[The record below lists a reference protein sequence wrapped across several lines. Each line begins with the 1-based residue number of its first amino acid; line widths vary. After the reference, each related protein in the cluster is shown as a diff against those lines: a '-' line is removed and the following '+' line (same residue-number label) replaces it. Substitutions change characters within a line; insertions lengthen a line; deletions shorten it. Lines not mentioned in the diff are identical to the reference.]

1 MAPSFFRH
9 QSSPP
14 SLQDCSVLIFL
25 AHQSPQFQHEFPKL
39 SSGDGQV
46 PGVGVKGGSDTIP
59 QYGPG
64 PSLRPQTEGSW
75 IQGGGRNAAGNI
87 PGPAPAPLAHIPP
100 GGDPAGGRNNLVQ
113 CVPPGVGMVPGGPG
127 PTAPQLAHQYRGLIP
142 PFMYRGSFPG
152 GFPPN
157 FQAAMHGPRPPRFP
171 YPPDNSR
178 FVQPPRPIEEEGV
191 PRPIIKEEELS
202 KMDDISHDA
211 GWATHDDI
219 DYNQKLAFSDDE
231 ATQDEDLHKN
241 PRVSKDDKRE
251 RKRDSESSERE
262 RLKIAHD
269 HFFCSNSISIWPAS
283 VAQLANVLVVLSS
296 TAEDWEIEVRI
307 SDDRRDGKWPLEVLP
322 QRSPLD
328 QRNWSQGRALSVDFR
343 APPQSH
349 GPSHGPPPL
358 AFPLPSMRAPPH
370 QIHPNGP
377 HVGEDD
383 EIWRERQRQQSENMA
398 NVVERAKQRKEEEE
412 KRFESRERAKQRK
425 EEEEKKFEESR
436 QKAAEKLQKL
446 EQKMGWD
453 SKAKEDVEA
462 AAPVPIP
469 LPDWEKGREQK
480 EKDRSRTSSEGRE
493 DKLPRETTDFRQ
505 HTQVGDR
512 MGFVR
517 EIPRNDRDQ
526 ELQRNDREREL
537 PRNDRERELP
547 RNDRE
552 REIPRN
558 ERERDTPRIDR
569 ERDNTRND
577 RERDTTRND
586 RERDIPRNDRER
598 EAPHNEREREAPH
611 RDNARNEREREIPR
625 NDRDRD
631 LRVERERERERDIR
645 AERDVVFSRQFQ
657 NNLPPRFQ
665 KQQAERHQFMRVG
678 SGGSSSAPQPL
689 TSSLQQALEPRWGSS
704 SSHFPGP
711 IPSSGG
717 AIVGPKLNQQ
727 VSSRRGHGE
736 GETSSLE
743 RERVKER
750 DVPEERPPSRDMRD
764 RRDRQTPELQ
774 ERDRYRQGGRDH
786 RGGYDTSSNRKTS
799 NSYYEGS
806 IDFGRNYARDFDYD
820 RVERSRVDR
829 DSDQD
834 HRDKRHPRDVW
845 DSRHYDERRDSDTRK
860 DTYDRHVKPPI
871 QQDPFIEREIV
882 HDLNLQDEG
891 EWRDMKDWKFHEEQG
906 REWNREKEPERRDR
920 DERPQR
926 PDSRDSRASRES
938 RTSRDSLRDDKNIHD
953 NTKNL
958 APTREFSSSWADT
971 LVDPPP
977 FTELKEEKP
986 KKPEYFRE
994 DRERRDIVR
1003 HTPGPITREK
1013 LEAAELRGDTKRSLT
1028 QLKRSSSGLGSSDKK
1043 ISDIKVDKQERK
1055 QSETMDVWNRSSSQ
1069 KLAEHTDTGSN
1080 RTVETISKSWTESQP
1095 SDCVVQLPQLTIPV
1109 SEKQVEEATHE
1120 EKLESNERLKSDLKD
1135 TEFATQHTGEGIK
1148 KADDRELNDS
1158 EMDKRDKGNRMRG
1171 GHGQS
1176 DPAQRGGGRHNI
1188 WNGYAV
1194 YRGGWGPQRE
1204 LRGRRGGHRVPRGGR
1219 PPSSAHDW
1227 NQGSESELSGDEVS
1241 GSTESGKEDMGRLRR
1256 PDREK
1261 RPPRSPKQGNKK
1273 IEKDD
1278 RNREVRHSEGDKTLP
1293 SSSDP
1298 RRYEKRTG
1306 GYENTR
1312 GGREGFAPRG
1322 EPSRRGRGGFRP
1334 RGSVGR
1340 RMDGYGPPSSKS
1352 PFGQPSDDSKVLVS
1366 EDKDTKENQNLD
1378 SGESVKNELGGEM
1391 MSIDDRTKL
1400 KQQQLAAGIIGSG
1413 ARHTSKIS
1421 PPQMP
1426 PRMQRKSES
1435 ERRDSSRSKGGRGS
1449 RGSHS
1454 QGRDRASPRVGGSGI
1469 PMKQN
1474 SSDVGDECWETTSEN
1489 SELDDRDRKQEM
1501 RNGRRVYPRRD
1512 SQGSARRSGPPG
1524 GLGNN
1529 ASRSVRGQGPSPGS
1543 SRAPGAEKRAN
1554 GSSYGSV
1561 GVRNTSQSGSAQPM
1575 NNRGL
1580 NSRGGNQ
1587 SPGLSGGKMTL
1598 KETTSS
1604 VNRVDE
1610 IKLNDPSLVSQ
1621 ALTDL
1626 SAAKK
1631 SARVDKTNALEGI
1644 DLNNYANNLRWVT
1657 QTMALLYVKLS
1668 PYAPWRGVGNMSH
1681 KLTCALPPLTSTP
1694 NKKEFH
1700 LLSQDASALS
1710 ISPHQGSANYALA
1723 RSPVW
1728 PPSRLRA
1735 RSPVWPPSRLRA
1747 RSPVWPP
1754 SRLRARSLAR
1764 LSVWPNRVVIVDD
1777 QPEVTL
1783 EEERFNF
1790 DADNGFQEVR
1800 SKKNVKES
1808 RQKSFEEQKSSSLPS
1823 NGREKDRDRERK
1835 GSSKVIGASQLVP
1848 TSSGGSMSSIPGAML
1863 GGPSKPPFER
1873 PRQSK
1878 LPPRLARARETN
1890 RLQKAQQQQ
1899 HQHGM
1904 HNDVSE
1910 MNKIN
1915 QSVSLFPDPSL
1926 PAPPPSVNAWDKPI
1940 TSSLRPNS
1948 PSSNTA
1954 GGLQL
1959 GTTLTSSTDSCVME
1973 MNDQPH
1979 SGASSQRSTPS
1990 GEKTKLGREVVE
2002 KTVLD
2007 GTSPPVQTIIFENT
2021 NYKTGPSDLAM
2032 KAKIANHLKNQRIDK
2047 SRDRKLT
2054 EDVEDMALGFTNKTP
2069 VNLSELGKGP
2079 DNKSDP
2085 IQMPLNFNKNEDSA
2099 DMKLDFTFDADLS
2112 QLTEDKNNKVMG
2124 LPRSMHMTTGVQ
2136 STISPST
2143 ADLNFKIASVKKVWE
2158 SMPVSMPTVIEQH
2171 EDGSV
2176 TSTASS
2182 FTPTF
2187 GNAVDA
2193 GMDPSAF
2200 GKGVDGP
2207 GDDGSSLNSEVVYS
2221 PGPAM
2226 QGVPNS
2232 YSGGVCVKT
2241 DSTSTSSNVCK
2252 LIPPQVKPQPVMSS
2266 GPSPIGHPGAGA
2278 LSPPPFNSSTSQQTG
2293 HINYQPTLG
2302 GTAAQF
2308 GGISAIP
2315 SPPTVL
2321 YNSSQSMQGGLY
2333 GAYQIDGSQVSQ
2345 VLSGQARS
2353 QFSQFPAYGLSQGL
2367 SQTSAFNQQSM
2378 YLQTAPHP
2386 PPNAVHDM
2394 NMSQFRI
2401 QASQNPFGQNQ
2412 TMGNNPN
2419 TVLISSSSN
2428 SLMSASVKP
2437 SSQQIGAIG
2446 TKGASPYQ
2454 QQSALQSAPQPSQ
2467 LYIQYDPSQVLN
2479 VNQSYLSSSQ
2489 MVQRP
2494 GPVQSNVV
2502 PTIPPSSSFYSG
2514 SSGGQTGFYQP
2525 TNSSLQAVQQQAP
2538 SAQQLHQT
2546 GSHYGL
2552 PAYGTQSGTGTP
2564 VGLQG
2569 FSSQMAQQYR
2579 NTGHPGPTFL
2589 KSSVQHQ
2596 SDHGS
2601 SSNGRAQLKSPSS
2614 SQPDVLS
2621 SVFSAPQIPSPKSRN
2636 CKQQQPQQQ
2645 SPTQQQQQQQQHH
2658 KFNPYQGVNQSAQ
2671 AQMELG
2677 RMNIEEVTPH
2687 LHGRRVKT
2695 TPSSPERD
2703 LNLDLPVL
2711 GSLAQHDTSTLVN
2724 YTTEAG
2730 FPLAFQQNV
2739 RGSMNLGVRG
2749 SLPSTPPRYPSPI
2762 QRPVVYQQ
2770 GGASSGSGAMMS
2782 GNRHRSSHPTPTR
2795 PVGMNKMQGQGGQH
2809 YYGSNLKMDTSSD
2822 GKNEVIENKL
2832 SDGSPNLGNTGG
2844 TSSANKPLPVSNSQ
2858 QQNSEV
2864 NKEENSTPNVE

>member
-1 MAPSFFRH
+1 
-9 QSSPP
+9 
-14 SLQDCSVLIFL
+14 
-25 AHQSPQFQHEFPKL
+25 E
-39 SSGDGQV
+39 
-46 PGVGVKGGSDTIP
+46 
-59 QYGPG
+59 
-64 PSLRPQTEGSW
+64 
-75 IQGGGRNAAGNI
+75 
-87 PGPAPAPLAHIPP
+87 
-100 GGDPAGGRNNLVQ
+100 
-113 CVPPGVGMVPGGPG
+113 
-127 PTAPQLAHQYRGLIP
+127 
-142 PFMYRGSFPG
+142 
-152 GFPPN
+152 
-157 FQAAMHGPRPPRFP
+157 
-171 YPPDNSR
+171 
-178 FVQPPRPIEEEGV
+178 
-191 PRPIIKEEELS
+191 
-202 KMDDISHDA
+202 
-211 GWATHDDI
+211 
-219 DYNQKLAFSDDE
+219 
-231 ATQDEDLHKN
+231 
-241 PRVSKDDKRE
+241 
-251 RKRDSESSERE
+251 
-262 RLKIAHD
+262 
-269 HFFCSNSISIWPAS
+269 
-283 VAQLANVLVVLSS
+283 
-296 TAEDWEIEVRI
+296 
-307 SDDRRDGKWPLEVLP
+307 
-322 QRSPLD
+322 
-328 QRNWSQGRALSVDFR
+328 
-343 APPQSH
+343 
-349 GPSHGPPPL
+349 
-358 AFPLPSMRAPPH
+358 
-370 QIHPNGP
+370 
-377 HVGEDD
+377 
-383 EIWRERQRQQSENMA
+383 
-398 NVVERAKQRKEEEE
+398 
-412 KRFESRERAKQRK
+412 
-425 EEEEKKFEESR
+425 
-436 QKAAEKLQKL
+436 
-446 EQKMGWD
+446 
-453 SKAKEDVEA
+453 
-462 AAPVPIP
+462 
-469 LPDWEKGREQK
+469 
-480 EKDRSRTSSEGRE
+480 
-493 DKLPRETTDFRQ
+493 
-505 HTQVGDR
+505 
-512 MGFVR
+512 R
-517 EIPRNDRDQ
+517 EIPRT
-526 ELQRNDREREL
+526 E
-537 PRNDRERELP
+537 
-547 RNDRE
+547 RE
-552 REIPRN
+552 REIPRTEREREIPRTDRERN
-558 ERERDTPRIDR
+558 LPRTDRDRDVLRPDRDRDGSRSERERDLSRSDR
-569 ERDNTRND
+569 D
-577 RERDTTRND
+577 
-586 RERDIPRNDRER
+586 
-598 EAPHNEREREAPH
+598 

-678 SGGSSSAPQPL
+678 SGGSSSSPQPL

-750 DVPEERPPSRDMRD
+750 EVPEERPPSRDMRD

-786 RGGYDTSSNRKTS
+786 RGGYDTSNNRKTS

-806 IDFGRNYARDFDYD
+806 TDFGRNYARDFDYD
-820 RVERSRVDR
+820 RERSRVDR
-829 DSDQD
+829 ESDQD

-845 DSRHYDERRDSDTRK
+845 DSRHYDEHRDNDTRK

-871 QQDPFIEREIV
+871 QQDPFDEREIV
-882 HDLNLQDEG
+882 HDLNLQEEG

-906 REWNREKEPERRDR
+906 RDWNREKESERRDR

-1069 KLAEHTDTGSN
+1069 KLPEHIDTGPN
-1080 RTVETISKSWTESQP
+1080 RTVETISKSWTESQS

-1120 EKLESNERLKSDLKD
+1120 EKLESNERLKSDLKE
-1135 TEFATQHTGEGIK
+1135 TEFDTQHTGEGIK
-1148 KADDRELNDS
+1148 KVDERELNDS

-1171 GHGQS
+1171 GHGHS
-1176 DPAQRGGGRHNI
+1176 DPAQRGGGRQNI

-1241 GSTESGKEDMGRLRR
+1241 GSTESGKEDMGRQRR

-1261 RPPRSPKQGNKK
+1261 RPPRSPKQGSKK

-1366 EDKDTKENQNLD
+1366 DDKDTKENRNLD
-1378 SGESVKNELGGEM
+1378 SGETVKDELGGEM

-1454 QGRDRASPRVGGSGI
+1454 QGRDRPSSRVGGSGI

-1512 SQGSARRSGPPG
+1512 SQGSGRRSGLPG

-1587 SPGLSGGKMTL
+1587 SPGLSGGKMPM

-1631 SARVDKTNALEGI
+1631 NARVDKTNALEGI
-1644 DLNNYANNLRWVT
+1644 DLNNYA
-1657 QTMALLYVKLS
+1657 S
-1668 PYAPWRGVGNMSH
+1668 
-1681 KLTCALPPLTSTP
+1681 
-1694 NKKEFH
+1694 
-1700 LLSQDASALS
+1700 
-1710 ISPHQGSANYALA
+1710 
-1723 RSPVW
+1723 
-1728 PPSRLRA
+1728 
-1735 RSPVWPPSRLRA
+1735 
-1747 RSPVWPP
+1747 
-1754 SRLRARSLAR
+1754 
-1764 LSVWPNRVVIVDD
+1764 VVIVDD

-1835 GSSKVIGASQLVP
+1835 GSSKVIGAPQLVP

-1915 QSVSLFPDPSL
+1915 QSIGLFPDPSL

-1959 GTTLTSSTDSCVME
+1959 GTTLTSSTDGCVME

-2079 DNKSDP
+2079 DSKSDP
-2085 IQMPLNFNKNEDSA
+2085 IQMPLSFNKNEDSA

-2158 SMPVSMPTVIEQH
+2158 SMPVSMPTVMEQH

-2187 GNAVDA
+2187 GNSVDA

-2200 GKGVDGP
+2200 GKSVDGP

-2252 LIPPQVKPQPVMSS
+2252 
-2266 GPSPIGHPGAGA
+2266 
-2278 LSPPPFNSSTSQQTG
+2278 
-2293 HINYQPTLG
+2293 
-2302 GTAAQF
+2302 
-2308 GGISAIP
+2308 
-2315 SPPTVL
+2315 
-2321 YNSSQSMQGGLY
+2321 
-2333 GAYQIDGSQVSQ
+2333 
-2345 VLSGQARS
+2345 
-2353 QFSQFPAYGLSQGL
+2353 
-2367 SQTSAFNQQSM
+2367 
-2378 YLQTAPHP
+2378 
-2386 PPNAVHDM
+2386 
-2394 NMSQFRI
+2394 
-2401 QASQNPFGQNQ
+2401 
-2412 TMGNNPN
+2412 
-2419 TVLISSSSN
+2419 
-2428 SLMSASVKP
+2428 
-2437 SSQQIGAIG
+2437 
-2446 TKGASPYQ
+2446 
-2454 QQSALQSAPQPSQ
+2454 
-2467 LYIQYDPSQVLN
+2467 
-2479 VNQSYLSSSQ
+2479 VN
-2489 MVQRP
+2489 
-2494 GPVQSNVV
+2494 
-2502 PTIPPSSSFYSG
+2502 
-2514 SSGGQTGFYQP
+2514 
-2525 TNSSLQAVQQQAP
+2525 
-2538 SAQQLHQT
+2538 
-2546 GSHYGL
+2546 
-2552 PAYGTQSGTGTP
+2552 
-2564 VGLQG
+2564 
-2569 FSSQMAQQYR
+2569 
-2579 NTGHPGPTFL
+2579 
-2589 KSSVQHQ
+2589 
-2596 SDHGS
+2596 
-2601 SSNGRAQLKSPSS
+2601 
-2614 SQPDVLS
+2614 
-2621 SVFSAPQIPSPKSRN
+2621 
-2636 CKQQQPQQQ
+2636 
-2645 SPTQQQQQQQQHH
+2645 
-2658 KFNPYQGVNQSAQ
+2658 
-2671 AQMELG
+2671 
-2677 RMNIEEVTPH
+2677 
-2687 LHGRRVKT
+2687 
-2695 TPSSPERD
+2695 
-2703 LNLDLPVL
+2703 
-2711 GSLAQHDTSTLVN
+2711 
-2724 YTTEAG
+2724 
-2730 FPLAFQQNV
+2730 
-2739 RGSMNLGVRG
+2739 
-2749 SLPSTPPRYPSPI
+2749 
-2762 QRPVVYQQ
+2762 
-2770 GGASSGSGAMMS
+2770 
-2782 GNRHRSSHPTPTR
+2782 
-2795 PVGMNKMQGQGGQH
+2795 
-2809 YYGSNLKMDTSSD
+2809 
-2822 GKNEVIENKL
+2822 
-2832 SDGSPNLGNTGG
+2832 
-2844 TSSANKPLPVSNSQ
+2844 
-2858 QQNSEV
+2858 
-2864 NKEENSTPNVE
+2864 

>member
-1 MAPSFFRH
+1 M
-9 QSSPP
+9 
-14 SLQDCSVLIFL
+14 
-25 AHQSPQFQHEFPKL
+25 
-39 SSGDGQV
+39 
-46 PGVGVKGGSDTIP
+46 
-59 QYGPG
+59 
-64 PSLRPQTEGSW
+64 
-75 IQGGGRNAAGNI
+75 
-87 PGPAPAPLAHIPP
+87 
-100 GGDPAGGRNNLVQ
+100 
-113 CVPPGVGMVPGGPG
+113 
-127 PTAPQLAHQYRGLIP
+127 
-142 PFMYRGSFPG
+142 
-152 GFPPN
+152 
-157 FQAAMHGPRPPRFP
+157 PR
-171 YPPDNSR
+171 S
-178 FVQPPRPIEEEGV
+178 
-191 PRPIIKEEELS
+191 
-202 KMDDISHDA
+202 
-211 GWATHDDI
+211 
-219 DYNQKLAFSDDE
+219 
-231 ATQDEDLHKN
+231 
-241 PRVSKDDKRE
+241 
-251 RKRDSESSERE
+251 
-262 RLKIAHD
+262 
-269 HFFCSNSISIWPAS
+269 
-283 VAQLANVLVVLSS
+283 
-296 TAEDWEIEVRI
+296 
-307 SDDRRDGKWPLEVLP
+307 
-322 QRSPLD
+322 
-328 QRNWSQGRALSVDFR
+328 
-343 APPQSH
+343 
-349 GPSHGPPPL
+349 
-358 AFPLPSMRAPPH
+358 
-370 QIHPNGP
+370 
-377 HVGEDD
+377 
-383 EIWRERQRQQSENMA
+383 
-398 NVVERAKQRKEEEE
+398 
-412 KRFESRERAKQRK
+412 
-425 EEEEKKFEESR
+425 
-436 QKAAEKLQKL
+436 
-446 EQKMGWD
+446 
-453 SKAKEDVEA
+453 
-462 AAPVPIP
+462 
-469 LPDWEKGREQK
+469 
-480 EKDRSRTSSEGRE
+480 
-493 DKLPRETTDFRQ
+493 
-505 HTQVGDR
+505 
-512 MGFVR
+512 
-517 EIPRNDRDQ
+517 
-526 ELQRNDREREL
+526 
-537 PRNDRERELP
+537 
-547 RNDRE
+547 E

-558 ERERDTPRIDR
+558 EREREIPRIER
-569 ERDNTRND
+569 E
-577 RERDTTRND
+577 
-586 RERDIPRNDRER
+586 IPR
-598 EAPHNEREREAPH
+598 NEREREIPH
-611 RDNARNEREREIPR
+611 SEREIPRTEREREIPRTEREREIPRTEREREIPRTEREREIPRTERERILPRADRDRDGSRSERERDLSRSDRDRDNARNEREREIPR

-786 RGGYDTSSNRKTS
+786 RGVYDTSSNRKMS

-806 IDFGRNYARDFDYD
+806 IDFGRNYARDIDYD
-820 RVERSRVDR
+820 RERSRVDR

-871 QQDPFIEREIV
+871 QQDPFNEREIV
-882 HDLNLQDEG
+882 HDLNLQEEG

-1043 ISDIKVDKQERK
+1043 ISDIKADKQERK

-1069 KLAEHTDTGSN
+1069 KLAEHIDTGSN

-1120 EKLESNERLKSDLKD
+1120 EKLESNERLKSDIKD

-1148 KADDRELNDS
+1148 KVDDRELNDS

-1219 PPSSAHDW
+1219 PPSSSHDW

-1241 GSTESGKEDMGRLRR
+1241 GSTESGKEDMGRQRR

-1378 SGESVKNELGGEM
+1378 SGETVKNELGGEM

-1644 DLNNYANNLRWVT
+1644 DLNNYA
-1657 QTMALLYVKLS
+1657 S
-1668 PYAPWRGVGNMSH
+1668 
-1681 KLTCALPPLTSTP
+1681 
-1694 NKKEFH
+1694 
-1700 LLSQDASALS
+1700 
-1710 ISPHQGSANYALA
+1710 
-1723 RSPVW
+1723 
-1728 PPSRLRA
+1728 
-1735 RSPVWPPSRLRA
+1735 
-1747 RSPVWPP
+1747 
-1754 SRLRARSLAR
+1754 
-1764 LSVWPNRVVIVDD
+1764 VVIVDD

-1835 GSSKVIGASQLVP
+1835 GSSKVMGASQLVP

-1915 QSVSLFPDPSL
+1915 QSISLFPDPSL

-2252 LIPPQVKPQPVMSS
+2252 VKPQPVMSS

-2278 LSPPPFNSSTSQQTG
+2278 LSPPPFNSSTTQQTG

-2569 FSSQMAQQYR
+2569 FSSQFLSSPLQMAQQYR

-2621 SVFSAPQIPSPKSRN
+2621 SVFSGASRAFKDYLKKEYDWLLEGNYVLTPTGKIKCHTKPDNRVNPLIMATDITELHHSRDSRN
-2636 CKQQQPQQQ
+2636 AALDGSKDDLLWE
-2645 SPTQQQQQQQQHH
+2645 
-2658 KFNPYQGVNQSAQ
+2658 A
-2671 AQMELG
+2671 LG
-2677 RMNIEEVTPH
+2677 
-2687 LHGRRVKT
+2687 GA
-2695 TPSSPERD
+2695 
-2703 LNLDLPVL
+2703 LPV
-2711 GSLAQHDTSTLVN
+2711 G
-2724 YTTEAG
+2724 
-2730 FPLAFQQNV
+2730 
-2739 RGSMNLGVRG
+2739 
-2749 SLPSTPPRYPSPI
+2749 
-2762 QRPVVYQQ
+2762 
-2770 GGASSGSGAMMS
+2770 
-2782 GNRHRSSHPTPTR
+2782 TR
-2795 PVGMNKMQGQGGQH
+2795 K
-2809 YYGSNLKMDTSSD
+2809 
-2822 GKNEVIENKL
+2822 
-2832 SDGSPNLGNTGG
+2832 
-2844 TSSANKPLPVSNSQ
+2844 
-2858 QQNSEV
+2858 
-2864 NKEENSTPNVE
+2864 